1 MELQQLKYF
10 CEVAK
15 REHVTRTAEKLF
27 VSQSAISRAV
37 TQLEGEL
44 GVPLF
49 YRQGRAVVLSPYGR
63 LFLEHVSQALSILE
77 DGKRLLSEQTGEESG
92 SVSLGF
98 LHSLGIEMVPRLIK
112 EYRRKHP
119 RIQFTLLVQRS
130 GEMLMKTECV
140 YRQKRLAVT
149 PDYQFCREILPAK
162 ARSSSADRL

>member
-15 REHVTRTAEKLF
+15 REYVTRTVEKLF

-49 YRQGRAVVLSPYGR
+49 YRQGRAVVWSPYGR
-63 LFLEHVSQALSILE
+63 LFLEHVTQALYILE
-77 DGKRLLSEQTGEESG
+77 DGKRLLREQTGEESG

-140 YRQKRLAVT
+140 YRHR
-149 PDYQFCREILPAK
+149 DSR
-162 ARSSSADRL
+162 